1 MIFFAILLRIIINP
15 LSNVFQKRIC
25 SSGQSFDGQNP
36 FFTNFLTYFVLSI
49 TVIPFVWRI
58 SWTTFPVAFWNYSVL
73 AGLFGALGNGFLV
86 QAVRHGELSVLGP
99 VNAYKP
105 VIGIIFGMVL
115 LFEIPDLFG
124 IFGVALIVGGSY
136 FVIDSGQPS
145 GRLTWKLLIRP
156 DLRYRI
162 AAMVL
167 AAIEAVFI
175 KKIVLYSDPN
185 TAFVI
190 WCWGGMIF
198 SLIFLPIQPKYEKIV
213 WRREWQKAGSNVFLY
228 IGLVCSVGL
237 MQWSTNYVFEKIP
250 VGYALALFQLSV
262 ILSVF
267 YGWLFF
273 GESRIIRKLFASA
286 IMVFGS
292 ILILLGN

>member
-25 SSGQSFDGQNP
+25 SGGRFSDGQSP
-36 FFTNFLTYFVLSI
+36 LFTNFLTYFILSI
-49 TVIPFVWRI
+49 TVIPLVWRI
-58 SWTTFPVAFWNYSVL
+58 SWITFPAAFWGYSVL
-73 AGLFGALGNGFLV
+73 AGLFGGLGNGFLV
-86 QAVRHGELSVLGP
+86 KAVRHGELSVLGP
-99 VNAYKP
+99 INAYKP
-105 VIGIIFGMVL
+105 VIGIIFGAVL

-136 FVIDSGQPS
+136 FVIDSGQFS
-145 GRLTWKLLIRP
+145 ERFSWKLLIRS
-156 DLRYRI
+156 DLRDRMI
-162 AAMVL
+162 AMFL

-185 TAFVI
+185 TAFAV

-198 SLIFLPIQPKYEKIV
+198 SLIFLPIQSKHEKIV
-213 WRREWQKAGSNVFLY
+213 WSREWQKAGSKVFLY
-228 IGLVCSVGL
+228 FGLVCSVGL

-262 ILSVF
+262 ILSVL
-267 YGWLFF
+267 YGWFFF

-286 IMVFGS
+286 VMVLGS
-292 ILILLGN
+292 VLILLG